1 MEVVFTLWI
10 RLKCNDLFCLGAANA
25 RYEKNYDLH
34 SVRWFIAGIG
44 MNGHRFS
51 TGEVCELAEPL

>member
-1 MEVVFTLWI
+1 MTF
-10 RLKCNDLFCLGAANA
+10 FCLGTANA

-51 TGEVCELAEPL
+51 TGEVCGLAEPL